1 MIEKITAGVDWI
13 SASLDNRHIGYH
25 VWYGDALYALEK
37 VASDGYTLKSSKLL
51 GFEGYRAGNCFVGVN
66 ETLGY
71 AQFSGEKADW
81 AFDFLNHPQAKYSRL
96 DVQLTAKSVVMDA
109 NEGKRCYR
117 AAMDNNSRLPMG
129 RRRKIWIII
138 GSDGG
143 DTCYLG
149 AASSDQRARI
159 YNKEVQSEELRYTR
173 CWRYEVVFRDQLSTQ
188 LYATIASGDNERAD
202 VCAQVVIDWLTKRGV
217 SMAHIR
223 ASGRSVLPIERTR
236 PNDVERSIKWL
247 KDQVSPTLK
256 RLSEQGYRNAA
267 LEAIGIDLEKAQ
279 EDGGT

>member
-37 VASDGYTLKSSKLL
+37 VASDGYTLKSSRLL
-51 GFEGYRAGNCFVGVN
+51 GFEGYRAGNCFVGMN

-173 CWRYEVVFRDQLSTQ
+173 CWRYEVVYRNKMANSVFRRLFDKDTTPSQFILQ
-188 LYATIASGDNERAD
+188 E
-202 VCAQVVIDWLTKRGV
+202 VISWYHERGV
-217 SMAHIR
+217 DILGLVFGGLQATERPKEAKTDVKRKLLWIEKQVIPTIRKLASMGYAEE
-223 ASGRSVLPIERTR
+223 LM
-236 PNDVERSIKWL
+236 
-247 KDQVSPTLK
+247 TLI
-256 RLSEQGYRNAA
+256 A
-267 LEAIGIDLEKAQ
+267 EAIAAARNEQL
-279 EDGGT
+279 